1 MFNGTPQSTIS
12 LIPELRENGVYRFR
26 VEALFEDAITLRRK
40 IEAYAEALFQ
50 NRSKSDVLE
59 KLGVVERYGV
69 TDGQLY
75 NIRSYR
81 DRKKEFV
88 QLPELA
94 TSADPGIAEALKRSG
109 MTNQQA

>member
-1 MFNGTPQSTIS
+1 MFNGTPQSTIT
-12 LIPELRENGVYRFR
+12 LIPKLRESGVSRFR
-26 VEALFEDAITLRRK
+26 VEALFEDAATLRRK
-40 IEAYAEALFQ
+40 VEAYADALFCG
-50 NRSKSDVLE
+50 KSANDVLE
-59 KLGVVERYGV
+59 KLGVVEKHGV

-94 TSADPGIAEALKRSG
+94 TSADPGIAEVLRRSG
-109 MTNQQA
+109 LES